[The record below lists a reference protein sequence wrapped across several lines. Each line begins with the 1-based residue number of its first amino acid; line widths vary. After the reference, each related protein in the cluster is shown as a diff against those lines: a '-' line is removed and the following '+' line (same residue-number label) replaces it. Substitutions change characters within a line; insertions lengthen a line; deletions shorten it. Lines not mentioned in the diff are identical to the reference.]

1 MPKIASTHSHLFG
14 GEVSAPDDTTSPSYD
29 RLKFGPYFGIFMNS
43 QKLRVVEHRQNL
55 ESRGTLGWS
64 MPNMSFMRFHNF

>member
-29 RLKFGPYFGIFMNS
+29 RLKFGPYFGIFHEFS
-43 QKLRVVEHRQNL
+43 KTSGGRTSPKFRVERDPWMGHAKYV
-55 ESRGTLGWS
+55 
-64 MPNMSFMRFHNF
+64 FHALP